1 MQRLFFILVVVCLIT
16 SCGNT
21 YYIVRH
27 AEKATPSPGLTMTT
41 TNDPELS
48 RSGELR
54 ANALAERLRDKEI
67 SRIFTTNTIRT
78 KATAA
83 PLATRLKIVPE
94 IYSAPDEAFMEKLK
108 SINKSTLIIGHSNTV
123 YDIVNKLTGEAYLSD
138 LPDSAYSNI
147 FIVKRKGNR
156 FVLQRSTFDELK

>member
-1 MQRLFFILVVVCLIT
+1 MQRQFFLLVVVCLLT

-27 AEKATPSPGLTMTT
+27 AEKATPSPGLTMMTMD
-41 TNDPELS
+41 DPELS
-48 RSGELR
+48 SLGQLR
-54 ANALAERLRDKEI
+54 AKTLAERLRDKDI

-83 PLATRLKIVPE
+83 PLATLLKIEPE
-94 IYSAPDEAFMEKLK
+94 IYSAADKAFVEKLK
-108 SINKSTLIIGHSNTV
+108 SSNKNTLIVGHSNTID
-123 YDIVNKLTGEAYLSD
+123 DIVNELTGEAQLSD

-156 FVLQRSTFDELK
+156 FVLERSTFDELK

>member
-1 MQRLFFILVVVCLIT
+1 MQRLFFLLVVVYLLT

-27 AEKATPSPGLTMTT
+27 AEKAIPSHGRTMMTVH
-41 TNDPELS
+41 DPELS
-48 RSGELR
+48 SPGQLR
-54 ANALAERLRDKEI
+54 AETLAERLRDKGI
-67 SRIFTTNTIRT
+67 ARIFTTNTIRT

-83 PLATRLKIVPE
+83 PLATLLKIEPE
-94 IYSAPDEAFMEKLK
+94 TYSAADEAFIEKLK
-108 SINKSTLIIGHSNTV
+108 SINKNTLIIGHSNTID
-123 YDIVNKLTGEAYLSD
+123 DIVNKLTGEVQLSD

-156 FVLQRSTFDELK
+156 FVLRRSTFDELK